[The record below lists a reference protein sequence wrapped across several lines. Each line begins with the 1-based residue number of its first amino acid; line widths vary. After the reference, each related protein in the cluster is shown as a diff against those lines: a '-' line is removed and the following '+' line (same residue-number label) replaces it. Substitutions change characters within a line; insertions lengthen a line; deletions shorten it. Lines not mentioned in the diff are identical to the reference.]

1 MALRGTLRDFSLGE
15 ILQLISFQRKTGVL
29 TVEGEEDTVSVS
41 FLDGKVVAADSL
53 KRRFE
58 NRLGNLLVRAGKLTP
73 EVLSGVLEEQKRL
86 EQRIGFVLIN
96 RGIVTPQD
104 LQAALRTQI
113 LNLIYRLFRWRDGRY
128 YFSQEKSVEYEV
140 DHFTP
145 VATENI
151 LMEAARMS
159 DEWPLIQSRIPSL
172 DLVFRRA
179 PGTEKLEVVS
189 EDDEKMPGTLAV
201 SPEEAIVWKL
211 IDGKRSV
218 TEITESTF
226 LSDFDVVKALDQML
240 GRHLVVESDEAPPAK
255 PLSPAPPPAAE
266 PAREVIPAHTPAAL
280 VVWASLGALL
290 LVAIVFLPRNS
301 LNAVL
306 EGARGSYLSPVEN
319 SIAVA
324 WLQRLDRGL
333 EVFYL
338 NEGFYPANLSQL
350 ESAAVLEGAAPIESG
365 TGNYRYILREN
376 DNKYDLY
383 GKTMDGK
390 LNPSLSLSR
399 MLDPVARAA
408 TLGEQQRKK
417 TQSKKKPVK
426 IDVVN

>member
-29 TVEGEEDTVSVS
+29 SVEGDEDTVSVS

-73 EVLSGVLEEQKRL
+73 PVLAQVLDEQKRL
-86 EQRIGFVLIN
+86 GQRVGFVLVN
-96 RGIVTPQD
+96 RGLVSPAD

-113 LNLIYRLFRWRDGRY
+113 LNLIYRLFRWNDGRY

-172 DLVFRRA
+172 DVVFRRA
-179 PGTEKLEVVS
+179 PGTEKLVIVS
-189 EDDEKMPGTLAV
+189 EEDGEKSPGTLAV
-201 SPEEAIVWKL
+201 TGEEAIVWKL
-211 IDGKRSV
+211 IDGARSV

-240 GRHLVVESDEAPPAK
+240 GRQLIVESALGPSAAHPVPSPRPPE
-255 PLSPAPPPAAE
+255 PP
-266 PAREVIPAHTPAAL
+266 REVIPANTPAAL
-280 VVWASLGALL
+280 ALWGALAAL
-290 LVAIVFLPRNS
+290 LIAAIVFLPRNS
-301 LNAVL
+301 FNAIL
-306 EGARGSYLSPVEN
+306 SGAPGSYLVPVEN

-324 WLQRLDRGL
+324 WLQRVDRGI
-333 EVFYL
+333 EIFYL
-338 NEGFYPANLSQL
+338 NEGFYPSTLAQLS
-350 ESAAVLEGAAPIESG
+350 SSAVLEGAAPVDGG
-365 TGNYRYILREN
+365 TAGYRYILRSA

-383 GKTMDGK
+383 GKTPTGRLD
-390 LNPSLSLSR
+390 PSLSLSR
-399 MLDPVARAA
+399 TLDPIAMKVAAFQKHKR
-408 TLGEQQRKK
+408 GEV
-417 TQSKKKPVK
+417 KKKAVK

>member
-73 EVLSGVLEEQKRL
+73 AVLAEVLEEQKRL
-86 EQRIGFVLIN
+86 EQRVGFVLIN
-96 RGIVTPQD
+96 RGLVTPAD

-113 LNLIYRLFRWRDGRY
+113 LNLIYRLFRWSDGRY

-172 DLVFRRA
+172 DLVFRPA
-179 PGTEKLEVVS
+179 PGTEKLTVIS
-189 EDDEKMPGTLAV
+189 DEESAVPGTLAV
-201 SPEEAIVWKL
+201 TPEEAIVWKL

-240 GRHLVVESDEAPPAK
+240 GRRLIVEAERVRPV
-255 PLSPAPPPAAE
+255 PPPETA
-266 PAREVIPAHTPAAL
+266 PATPPPREVIPANTLAAL
-280 VVWASLGALL
+280 LVWACLVALL
-290 LVAIVFLPRNS
+290 LVSIVFLPRNS
-301 LNAVL
+301 LNRVL
-306 EGARGSYLSPVEN
+306 SGARGSYLAPVEN
-319 SIAVA
+319 SISVA
-324 WLQRLDRGL
+324 WLQRLDRGV

-338 NEGFYPANLSQL
+338 NDGFYPANLSEL

-365 TGNYRYILREN
+365 TGNYRYILRVT

-383 GKTMDGK
+383 GKTLDGK

-399 MLDPVARAA
+399 TLDPVARQ
-408 TLGEQQRKK
+408 TMLTERRKK
-417 TQSKKKPVK
+417 SETKKKAIK
-426 IDVVN
+426 IDIVN

>member
-1 MALRGTLRDFSLGE
+1 VALRGTLRDFSLGE

-29 TVEGEEDTVSVS
+29 SVEGEEDTVSVS

-73 EVLSGVLEEQKRL
+73 PVLAEVLDEQKRL
-86 EQRIGFVLIN
+86 GQRIGFVLVS
-96 RGIVTPQD
+96 RGLVTPAD

-113 LNLIYRLFRWRDGRY
+113 LNLIYRLFRWHDGRY
-128 YFSQEKSVEYEV
+128 HFSQEKSVEYEV

-179 PGTEKLEVVS
+179 PGTETLRIVS
-189 EDDEKMPGTLAV
+189 EESERTPGALAV
-201 SPEEAIVWKL
+201 SPEEEIVWGL
-211 IDGKRSV
+211 INGERSV
-218 TEITESTF
+218 TEITEATF

-240 GRHLVVESDEAPPAK
+240 GRRLVVDGGPVRAIAPAVPEA
-255 PLSPAPPPAAE
+255 APPPR
-266 PAREVIPAHTPAAL
+266 PREVIPANTPAAL
-280 VVWASLGALL
+280 ALWGALAAL
-290 LVAIVFLPRNS
+290 LIVAVVFLPKNS

-306 EGARGSYLSPVEN
+306 SGARGGYLSPVEN

-333 EVFYL
+333 EIFYL
-338 NEGFYPANLSQL
+338 NEGFYPSSLSQL
-350 ESAAVLEGAAPIESG
+350 ASAAVLEGAAPADGGTSG
-365 TGNYRYILREN
+365 YRYILRTS

-383 GKTMDGK
+383 GKTSAGRLD
-390 LNPSLSLSR
+390 PSLSLSR
-399 MLDPVARAA
+399 SLDPTAVKVSS
-408 TLGEQQRKK
+408 LQRHKK
-417 TQSKKKPVK
+417 VERKPKPVK

>member
-73 EVLSGVLEEQKRL
+73 AVLAEVLEEQNRL

-96 RGIVTPQD
+96 RGLVTPGD

-113 LNLIYRLFRWRDGRY
+113 LNLIYRLFRWSDGRY

-172 DLVFRRA
+172 DIVFRRA
-179 PGTEKLEVVS
+179 PGTEKLAVVS
-189 EDDEKMPGTLAV
+189 DEEGEAPGTLAV
-201 SPEEAIVWKL
+201 TPEEAIVWKL

-218 TEITESTF
+218 TEVTEATF

-240 GRHLVVESDEAPPAK
+240 GRRLIVEAERPSAAAVPAAAPP
-255 PLSPAPPPAAE
+255 LPPP
-266 PAREVIPAHTPAAL
+266 REVIPANTPAAL
-280 VVWASLGALL
+280 VLWACLAALL

-301 LNAVL
+301 LNRVL
-306 EGARGSYLSPVEN
+306 SGARGSYLAPVEN
-319 SIAVA
+319 SISVA

-338 NEGFYPANLSQL
+338 NEGFYPANLSEL
-350 ESAAVLEGAAPIESG
+350 ESAAVLEGAAPIEAG
-365 TGNYRYILREN
+365 TGSYRYILRTG

-383 GKTMDGK
+383 GKTLDGK

-399 MLDPVARAA
+399 TLDPVARE
-408 TLGEQQRKK
+408 TMLTERRKK
-417 TQSKKKPVK
+417 AETRKKPVR

>member
-29 TVEGEEDTVSVS
+29 SVEGEEDTVSVS
-41 FLDGKVVAADSL
+41 FLDGKVVAADSM

-73 EVLSGVLEEQKRL
+73 EVLAQVLDEQKRL
-86 EQRIGFVLIN
+86 GQRIGFVLVN
-96 RGIVTPQD
+96 RGLVSPAD
-104 LQAALRTQI
+104 LQSALRTQI
-113 LNLIYRLFRWRDGRY
+113 LNLIYRLFRWKDGRY

-179 PGTEKLEVVS
+179 PGTEKLTLVS
-189 EDDEKMPGTLAV
+189 DEDERTPGTLAV
-201 SPEEAIVWKL
+201 TPEEEIVWRL
-211 IDGKRSV
+211 IDGARTV
-218 TEITESTF
+218 TEITEATF
-226 LSDFDVVKALDQML
+226 ISDFDVVKALDQML
-240 GRHLVVESDEAPPAK
+240 GRHLLVEGRPRAAEPVAE
-255 PLSPAPPPAAE
+255 PPPAE
-266 PAREVIPAHTPAAL
+266 PAREVIPANTPAAL
-280 VVWASLGALL
+280 ALWAALAALL
-290 LVAIVFLPRNS
+290 IVSVVFLPRNS

-306 EGARGSYLSPVEN
+306 SAGRGGYLAPIEN

-333 EVFYL
+333 EIFYL
-338 NEGFYPANLSQL
+338 NEGFYPSSLAQLS
-350 ESAAVLEGAAPIESG
+350 SAAVLEGAAPVDGGTSG
-365 TGNYRYILREN
+365 YRYILRTS

-383 GKTMDGK
+383 GKTAAGRLD
-390 LNPSLSLSR
+390 PSLSVTRS
-399 MLDPVARAA
+399 LDPTAMKVVASQKRGKAP
-408 TLGEQQRKK
+408 G
-417 TQSKKKPVK
+417 KPKAVR
-426 IDVVN
+426 IDVIN

>member
-73 EVLSGVLEEQKRL
+73 AVLTEVLEEQKRL
-86 EQRIGFVLIN
+86 EQRVGFVLIN
-96 RGIVTPQD
+96 RGLVTPAD

-113 LNLIYRLFRWRDGRY
+113 LNLIYRLFRWSDGRY

-179 PGTEKLEVVS
+179 PGTEKLAVIS
-189 EDDEKMPGTLAV
+189 DEEQAAPGALAV
-201 SPEEAIVWKL
+201 TPEEAIVWKL

-218 TEITESTF
+218 TVITETTF

-240 GRHLVVESDEAPPAK
+240 GRRLIVEAERERAVAA
-255 PLSPAPPPAAE
+255 PAPAVPLPE
-266 PAREVIPAHTPAAL
+266 PREVIPANTPAAFVL
-280 VVWASLGALL
+280 WACVAALL
-290 LVAIVFLPRNS
+290 LVSIVFLPRNS
-301 LNAVL
+301 LNRVL
-306 EGARGSYLSPVEN
+306 SGARGSYLAPVEN
-319 SIAVA
+319 SISVA
-324 WLQRLDRGL
+324 WLQRLDRGV

-338 NEGFYPANLSQL
+338 NEGFYPANLSEL

-365 TGNYRYILREN
+365 TGSYRYILRVK

-383 GKTMDGK
+383 GKTLDGK

-399 MLDPVARAA
+399 TLDPVARQ
-408 TLGEQQRKK
+408 TMLKERRKK
-417 TQSKKKPVK
+417 TETRKKPVK
-426 IDVVN
+426 IDIVN

>member
-1 MALRGTLRDFSLGE
+1 VALRGTLRDFSLGE

-73 EVLSGVLEEQKRL
+73 AVLTEVLEEQKRL
-86 EQRIGFVLIN
+86 EQRLGFVLIN
-96 RGIVTPQD
+96 RGLVTPAD

-113 LNLIYRLFRWRDGRY
+113 LNLIYRLFRWSDGRY

-179 PGTEKLEVVS
+179 PGTEKLAVIS
-189 EDDEKMPGTLAV
+189 DEEAAAPGALAV
-201 SPEEAIVWKL
+201 TPEEAIVWKL

-240 GRHLVVESDEAPPAK
+240 GRRLIVEAERERAAPVPAA
-255 PLSPAPPPAAE
+255 PLPAP
-266 PAREVIPAHTPAAL
+266 REVIPANTPAAL
-280 VVWASLGALL
+280 VLWAALAALL
-290 LVAIVFLPRNS
+290 LVSIVFLPRNS
-301 LNAVL
+301 LNRVL
-306 EGARGSYLSPVEN
+306 SGARGSYLAPVES
-319 SIAVA
+319 SISVA
-324 WLQRLDRGL
+324 WLQRLDRGV

-338 NEGFYPANLSQL
+338 NEGTYPANLSEL

-365 TGNYRYILREN
+365 TGNYRYILRVN

-383 GKTMDGK
+383 GKTLDGK

-399 MLDPVARAA
+399 TLDPVARQ
-408 TLGEQQRKK
+408 TMLTERRKK
-417 TQSKKKPVK
+417 SEIRKKAIK

>member
-1 MALRGTLRDFSLGE
+1 VALRGTLRDFSLGE

-29 TVEGEEDTVSVS
+29 SVEGEEDTVSVS

-73 EVLSGVLEEQKRL
+73 PVLAEVLDEQKRL
-86 EQRIGFVLIN
+86 GQRIGFVLVN
-96 RGIVTPQD
+96 RGLVTPAD

-113 LNLIYRLFRWRDGRY
+113 LNLIYRLFRWHDGRY
-128 YFSQEKSVEYEV
+128 HFSQEKSVEYEV

-179 PGTEKLEVVS
+179 PGTESLRIVS
-189 EDDEKMPGTLAV
+189 EDGERAPGALAV
-201 SPEEAIVWKL
+201 TPEEEIVWGL
-211 IDGKRSV
+211 INGARSV
-218 TEITESTF
+218 TEITEATF

-240 GRHLVVESDEAPPAK
+240 GRRLIVDGGSVRPVAPAPEAPAPA
-255 PLSPAPPPAAE
+255 
-266 PAREVIPAHTPAAL
+266 PAREVIPANTPAAL
-280 VVWASLGALL
+280 ALWGALAAL
-290 LVAIVFLPRNS
+290 LIVAVVFLPRNS
-301 LNAVL
+301 MNAVL
-306 EGARGSYLSPVEN
+306 NGARGGYLSPVEN

-333 EVFYL
+333 EIFYL
-338 NEGFYPANLSQL
+338 NEGFYPSSLSQL
-350 ESAAVLEGAAPIESG
+350 ASAAVLEGAAPADGGTSG
-365 TGNYRYILREN
+365 YRYILRTA

-383 GKTMDGK
+383 GKTSAGRLD
-390 LNPSLSLSR
+390 PSLSLSR
-399 MLDPVARAA
+399 SLDPIAVKV
-408 TLGEQQRKK
+408 TSLQRHKK
-417 TQSKKKPVK
+417 IERKPKPVK

>member
-1 MALRGTLRDFSLGE
+1 VALRGTLRDFSLGE

-29 TVEGEEDTVSVS
+29 SVEGEEDTVSVS

-73 EVLSGVLEEQKRL
+73 PNLAQVLDEQKRL
-86 EQRIGFVLIN
+86 GQRIGFVLVN
-96 RGIVTPQD
+96 RGLVTPAD
-104 LQAALRTQI
+104 LQSALRTQI
-113 LNLIYRLFRWRDGRY
+113 LNLIYRLFRWNDGRY

-172 DLVFRRA
+172 DVVFRRA
-179 PGTEKLEVVS
+179 PGTEKLVIAS
-189 EDDEKMPGTLAV
+189 EDDPRTPGTLAV
-201 SPEEAIVWKL
+201 TGEEAIVWKL
-211 IDGKRSV
+211 IDGVRSV

-240 GRHLVVESDEAPPAK
+240 GRQLIVESAAAPATAPST
-255 PLSPAPPPAAE
+255 PQPRSPEPP
-266 PAREVIPAHTPAAL
+266 REVIPANTPAAFVL
-280 VVWASLGALL
+280 WGVLAALL
-290 LVAIVFLPRNS
+290 IASVVLLPKNSFNAILR
-301 LNAVL
+301 
-306 EGARGSYLSPVEN
+306 GAPGGYLFPIEN

-324 WLQRLDRGL
+324 WLQRVDRGI
-333 EVFYL
+333 EIFYL
-338 NEGFYPANLSQL
+338 NEGFYPPTLAQLS
-350 ESAAVLEGAAPIESG
+350 SAAVLEGAAPVDGE
-365 TGNYRYILREN
+365 TGGYRYILRSA

-383 GKTMDGK
+383 GKSPTGRLD
-390 LNPSLSLSR
+390 PSLSLSR
-399 MLDPVARAA
+399 TLDPIAMKVAAFQKHKRGD
-408 TLGEQQRKK
+408 L
-417 TQSKKKPVK
+417 KKKAVK

>member
-1 MALRGTLRDFSLGE
+1 VALRGTLRDFSLGE

-29 TVEGEEDTVSVS
+29 SVEGEEDTVSVS

-73 EVLSGVLEEQKRL
+73 PVLAEVLDEQKRL
-86 EQRIGFVLIN
+86 GQRIGFVLVN
-96 RGIVTPQD
+96 RGLVSPAD

-179 PGTEKLEVVS
+179 PGTETLRIVS
-189 EDDEKMPGTLAV
+189 DEDERMPGTLAV
-201 SPEEAIVWKL
+201 TPEEEIVWRL
-211 IDGKRSV
+211 IDGARSV
-218 TEITESTF
+218 TEITEATF
-226 LSDFDVVKALDQML
+226 LSDFEVVKALDQML
-240 GRHLVVESDEAPPAK
+240 GRRLIVETGPVRPVEPARET
-255 PLSPAPPPAAE
+255 PPPE
-266 PAREVIPAHTPAAL
+266 PPREVIPANTPAAL
-280 VVWASLGALL
+280 ALWGALAAL
-290 LVAIVFLPRNS
+290 LIVAVVFLPKNS

-306 EGARGSYLSPVEN
+306 KGARGGYLSPVEN

-333 EVFYL
+333 EIFYL
-338 NEGFYPANLSQL
+338 NEGFYPSSLSQL
-350 ESAAVLEGAAPIESG
+350 ASAAVLEGAAPADGGTSG
-365 TGNYRYILREN
+365 YRYILRTA

-383 GKTMDGK
+383 GKTSAGRLD
-390 LNPSLSLSR
+390 PSLSLSR
-399 MLDPVARAA
+399 SLDPTAVKV
-408 TLGEQQRKK
+408 TSFQKHKKLDRKP
-417 TQSKKKPVK
+417 KPVK

>member
-29 TVEGEEDTVSVS
+29 TVEGDEDTVSVS

-73 EVLSGVLEEQKRL
+73 DVLNQVLEEQKRL
-86 EQRIGFVLIN
+86 EQRVGFVLIN
-96 RGIVTPQD
+96 RGLVTPSD

-113 LNLIYRLFRWRDGRY
+113 LNLIYRLFRWSDGRY

-172 DLVFRRA
+172 DIVFRRA
-179 PGTEKLEVVS
+179 PGAEKLAVVS
-189 EDDEKMPGTLAV
+189 DEEESAPGRLAV

-240 GRHLVVESDEAPPAK
+240 GRHLIVEVERERAPAPA
-255 PLSPAPPPAAE
+255 APPPAPE
-266 PAREVIPAHTPAAL
+266 PREVIPANTPAAL
-280 VVWASLGALL
+280 VLWACLAALL

-301 LNAVL
+301 LNYVL
-306 EGARGSYLSPVEN
+306 SGARGSYLAPVEN
-319 SIAVA
+319 SISVA

-338 NEGFYPANLSQL
+338 NEGFYPATLSEL
-350 ESAAVLEGAAPIESG
+350 ESAAVVEGAVPVEGGAGS
-365 TGNYRYILREN
+365 YRYILRVN

-383 GKTMDGK
+383 GKTLDGK

-399 MLDPVARAA
+399 TLDPIARQDMI
-408 TLGEQQRKK
+408 TERHKK
-417 TQSKKKPVK
+417 AEARKKPVK

>member
-73 EVLSGVLEEQKRL
+73 AVLTEVLEEQKRL
-86 EQRIGFVLIN
+86 EQRLGFVLIN
-96 RGIVTPQD
+96 RGLVTPAD

-113 LNLIYRLFRWRDGRY
+113 LNLIYRLFRWSDGRY

-172 DLVFRRA
+172 DLVFSRA
-179 PGTEKLEVVS
+179 PGAEKLAVIS
-189 EDDEKMPGTLAV
+189 EEEAAAPGALAV
-201 SPEEAIVWKL
+201 TPEEAIVWKL

-240 GRHLVVESDEAPPAK
+240 GRRLIVATERKRAVPVPEA
-255 PLSPAPPPAAE
+255 APPPA
-266 PAREVIPAHTPAAL
+266 PREVIPANTLAAL
-280 VVWASLGALL
+280 VLWACLAALL
-290 LVAIVFLPRNS
+290 LVSIVFLPRNS
-301 LNAVL
+301 LNRIL
-306 EGARGSYLSPVEN
+306 SGARGSYLAPVES
-319 SIAVA
+319 SISVA
-324 WLQRLDRGL
+324 WLQRLDRGV

-338 NEGFYPANLSQL
+338 NEGFYPANFSEL

-365 TGNYRYILREN
+365 TGSYRYILRVN

-383 GKTMDGK
+383 GKTLDGK

-399 MLDPVARAA
+399 TLDPVARQ
-408 TLGEQQRKK
+408 TMLTEHRKK
-417 TQSKKKPVK
+417 SEIRKKAVR
-426 IDVVN
+426 IDIVN

>member
-29 TVEGEEDTVSVS
+29 SVEGEEDTVSVS

-73 EVLSGVLEEQKRL
+73 PVLAEVLDEQKRL
-86 EQRIGFVLIN
+86 GQRIGFVLVN
-96 RGIVTPQD
+96 RGLVSPAD

-179 PGTEKLEVVS
+179 PGTESLRIVS
-189 EDDEKMPGTLAV
+189 EESERTPGALAV
-201 SPEEAIVWKL
+201 TPEEEIVWKL
-211 IDGKRSV
+211 IDGARSV
-218 TEITESTF
+218 TEITEATF

-240 GRHLVVESDEAPPAK
+240 GRRLIVERSPIRPVEPVPEAPLPE
-255 PLSPAPPPAAE
+255 SP
-266 PAREVIPAHTPAAL
+266 REVIPANTPAAFAL
-280 VVWASLGALL
+280 WGALAAL
-290 LVAIVFLPRNS
+290 LIVAVVFLPRNS

-306 EGARGSYLSPVEN
+306 SGARGGYLSPVEN

-333 EVFYL
+333 EIFYL
-338 NEGFYPANLSQL
+338 NEGFYPSSLSEL
-350 ESAAVLEGAAPIESG
+350 ASAAVVEGAAPADGGTSG
-365 TGNYRYILREN
+365 YRYILRTA

-383 GKTMDGK
+383 GKTSAGRLD
-390 LNPSLSLSR
+390 PSLSLSR
-399 MLDPVARAA
+399 SLDPIAVKA
-408 TLGEQQRKK
+408 TSFQKHKKQDRKP
-417 TQSKKKPVK
+417 KPVK

>member
-29 TVEGEEDTVSVS
+29 TVEGGEDTVSVS

-73 EVLSGVLEEQKRL
+73 EVLTGVLDEQKRL
-86 EQRIGFVLIN
+86 GQRIGFVLIN
-96 RGIVTPQD
+96 RGLVSPAD

-113 LNLIYRLFRWRDGRY
+113 LNLIYRLFRWNDGRY

-179 PGTEKLEVVS
+179 PGTERLMIVS
-189 EDDEKMPGTLAV
+189 EESEKIPGTLAV
-201 SPEEAIVWKL
+201 TPEEEIVWRL
-211 IDGKRSV
+211 IDGKRTV
-218 TEITESTF
+218 TEITEATF
-226 LSDFDVVKALDQML
+226 ISDFDVVKALDQML
-240 GRHLVVESDEAPPAK
+240 GRRLIVESRPAR
-255 PLSPAPPPAAE
+255 PAEGMPETPPPE

-280 VVWASLGALL
+280 ALWGALAALL
-290 LVAIVFLPRNS
+290 LAAVVFLPRNS
-301 LNAVL
+301 FNAVL
-306 EGARGSYLSPVEN
+306 SGARGGYLAPIEN

-333 EVFYL
+333 EIFYL
-338 NEGFYPANLSQL
+338 NEGFYPSTLSQL
-350 ESAAVLEGAAPIESG
+350 SSAAVLEGAAPVDGGTSG
-365 TGNYRYILREN
+365 YRYILRTA

-383 GKTMDGK
+383 GKTSAGRLD
-390 LNPSLSLSR
+390 PSLSVSR
-399 MLDPVARAA
+399 TLDPIAMKALA
-408 TLGEQQRKK
+408 SQKH
-417 TQSKKKPVK
+417 KKPAGKPKAVK

>member
-29 TVEGEEDTVSVS
+29 SVEGDEDSVSVS
-41 FLDGKVVAADSL
+41 FLDGKVVAADSR

-73 EVLSGVLEEQKRL
+73 AVLNEVLEEQRRL
-86 EQRIGFVLIN
+86 GQRLGFVLVN
-96 RGIVTPQD
+96 RGLVTPGD

-113 LNLIYRLFRWRDGRY
+113 LNLIYRLFRWSDGRY
-128 YFSQEKSVEYEV
+128 YFSQEKTVDYEV

-179 PGTEKLEVVS
+179 PGTENLPVVS
-189 EDDEKMPGTLAV
+189 EEDARTPGSLAV

-240 GRHLVVESDEAPPAK
+240 GRQIVVEAALHAAPE
-255 PLSPAPPPAAE
+255 PPPAPAE
-266 PAREVIPAHTPAAL
+266 PVEARDVIPANTPAAL
-280 VVWASLGALL
+280 AVWAALAALL
-290 LVAIVFLPRNS
+290 LVAIVFTPRNS
-301 LNAVL
+301 YNAIL
-306 EGARGSYLSPVEN
+306 SDARAGYLAPVES
-319 SIAVA
+319 SISVA

-333 EVFYL
+333 EIFYL
-338 NEGFYPANLSQL
+338 NEGFYPESLSQL
-350 ESAAVLEGAAPIESG
+350 ASAAVLEGAAPVDG
-365 TGNYRYILREN
+365 ATGQYRYILRTA

-383 GKTMDGK
+383 GRTPGGK
-390 LNPSLSLSR
+390 LDPNLSLSR
-399 MLDPVARAA
+399 TLDPIGTKVVA
-408 TLGEQQRKK
+408 LQKHKK
-417 TQSKKKPVK
+417 NEPKAKAVK

>member
-29 TVEGEEDTVSVS
+29 SVEGEEDTVSVS

-73 EVLSGVLEEQKRL
+73 AVLNEVLEEQKRL

-96 RGIVTPQD
+96 RGLVSPGD

-113 LNLIYRLFRWRDGRY
+113 LNLIYRLFRWKDGRY

-172 DLVFRRA
+172 DIVFRRA
-179 PGTEKLEVVS
+179 PGTEKLEIVS
-189 EDDEKMPGTLAV
+189 EEDEKPPGTLAV
-201 SPEEAIVWKL
+201 PPEEAIVWKL
-211 IDGKRSV
+211 IDGKRTV
-218 TEITESTF
+218 TEITEATF
-226 LSDFDVVKALDQML
+226 LSDFDVVKALDRML
-240 GRHLVVESDEAPPAK
+240 ARHLIVEAEPEKAV
-255 PLSPAPPPAAE
+255 PPPASSPPPE
-266 PAREVIPAHTPAAL
+266 PAKEVIPPNTPAAL
-280 VVWASLGALL
+280 VLWGVLAALL
-290 LVAIVFLPRNS
+290 LLSVVFLPRNS
-301 LNAVL
+301 LNFVL
-306 EGARGSYLSPVEN
+306 SGARGSYLAPVEN
-319 SIAVA
+319 SISVA

-338 NEGFYPANLSQL
+338 NEGFYPATLAEL
-350 ESAAVLEGAAPIESG
+350 ASAAVVEGAVPIEAG
-365 TGNYRYILREN
+365 TAGYRYILRVN

-383 GKTMDGK
+383 GKTLDGK
-390 LNPSLSLSR
+390 LDPSLSLSR
-399 MLDPVARAA
+399 TLDPVARQAMI
-408 TLGEQQRKK
+408 TERHRKAEARR
-417 TQSKKKPVK
+417 KPVK

>member
-1 MALRGTLRDFSLGE
+1 VALRGTLRDFSLGE

-29 TVEGEEDTVSVS
+29 SVEGEEDTVSVS

-73 EVLSGVLEEQKRL
+73 DVLTQVLEEQQRL
-86 EQRIGFVLIN
+86 GQRLGFVLVN
-96 RGIVTPQD
+96 RGLVSPAD

-113 LNLIYRLFRWRDGRY
+113 LNLIYRLFRWNDGRY

-179 PGTEKLEVVS
+179 PGTERLAIVS
-189 EDDEKMPGTLAV
+189 EEDERTPGTLAV
-201 SPEEAIVWKL
+201 TPEEEIVWRL
-211 IDGKRSV
+211 IDGTRTV
-218 TEITESTF
+218 TGITEATF

-240 GRHLVVESDEAPPAK
+240 GRRLIVEWRPARAAEGI
-255 PLSPAPPPAAE
+255 PEPPPPE
-266 PAREVIPAHTPAAL
+266 TPRDVIPANTPAAL
-280 VVWASLGALL
+280 ALWASLAALL
-290 LVAIVFLPRNS
+290 IVSVVFLPRNS

-306 EGARGSYLSPVEN
+306 SAARGGYLSPIEN

-333 EVFYL
+333 EIFYL
-338 NEGFYPANLSQL
+338 NEGFYPSTLSQL
-350 ESAAVLEGAAPIESG
+350 SSAAVLEGATPVDGGTSG
-365 TGNYRYILREN
+365 YRYILRTG

-383 GKTMDGK
+383 GKTAAGRLD
-390 LNPSLSLSR
+390 PSLMVTRS
-399 MLDPVARAA
+399 LDPMAMKVAV
-408 TLGEQQRKK
+408 LQKH
-417 TQSKKKPVK
+417 KKPDSKPKAVR

>member
-73 EVLSGVLEEQKRL
+73 AVLTEVLEEQKRL
-86 EQRIGFVLIN
+86 EQRVGFVLIN
-96 RGIVTPQD
+96 RGLVTPAD

-113 LNLIYRLFRWRDGRY
+113 LNLIYRLFRWSDGRY

-172 DLVFRRA
+172 DLVFRPA
-179 PGTEKLEVVS
+179 PGTEKLTVIS
-189 EDDEKMPGTLAV
+189 EEESAAPGALAV
-201 SPEEAIVWKL
+201 TPEEAIVWKL

-240 GRHLVVESDEAPPAK
+240 GRRLIVEAERVRAV
-255 PLSPAPPPAAE
+255 PAAE
-266 PAREVIPAHTPAAL
+266 TAPTTPAPREVIPANTLAAL
-280 VVWASLGALL
+280 LVWACLVALL
-290 LVAIVFLPRNS
+290 LVSIVFLPRNS
-301 LNAVL
+301 LNRVL
-306 EGARGSYLSPVEN
+306 SGARGSYLAPVEN
-319 SIAVA
+319 SISVA
-324 WLQRLDRGL
+324 WLQRLDRGV

-338 NEGFYPANLSQL
+338 NEGSYPANLSEL
-350 ESAAVLEGAAPIESG
+350 ESSAVLEGAAPIESG
-365 TGNYRYILREN
+365 TGSYRYILRVT

-383 GKTMDGK
+383 GKTLDGK

-399 MLDPVARAA
+399 TLDPVARQ
-408 TLGEQQRKK
+408 TMLTERRKK
-417 TQSKKKPVK
+417 SETKKKAVK
-426 IDVVN
+426 IDIVN

>member
-41 FLDGKVVAADSL
+41 FLDGKVVAADSV

-73 EVLSGVLEEQKRL
+73 ATLNQVLEEQKRL

-96 RGIVTPQD
+96 RGIVSPGD

-113 LNLIYRLFRWRDGRY
+113 LNLIYRLFRWKDGRY

-172 DLVFRRA
+172 DIVFRRA
-179 PGTEKLEVVS
+179 PGAEELGVVS
-189 EDDEKMPGTLAV
+189 EEEEKKPGTLGV
-201 SPEEAIVWKL
+201 PPEEAIVWKL

-226 LSDFDVVKALDQML
+226 LSDFDVVKALDRML
-240 GRHLVVESDEAPPAK
+240 ARHLIVEAEPEKIVPAPA
-255 PLSPAPPPAAE
+255 PAPPPE
-266 PAREVIPAHTPAAL
+266 PPREVIPANTPAAL
-280 VVWASLGALL
+280 VLWGALAAML
-290 LVAIVFLPRNS
+290 LVAVVFLPRNS
-301 LNAVL
+301 LNFVL
-306 EGARGSYLSPVEN
+306 SGARGYLSPVEN
-319 SIAVA
+319 SISVA

-338 NEGFYPANLSQL
+338 NEGFYPATLSEL
-350 ESAAVLEGAAPIESG
+350 ESAAVVEGAVPIEAG
-365 TGNYRYILREN
+365 TGGYRYILRVN

-383 GKTMDGK
+383 GKTLDGK

-399 MLDPVARAA
+399 SLDPVAREAMIS
-408 TLGEQQRKK
+408 ERHKK
-417 TQSKKKPVK
+417 AEAKKKPIR

>member
-15 ILQLISFQRKTGVL
+15 ILQLISFQQKTGVL
-29 TVEGEEDTVSVS
+29 SVEGEEDTVSVS

-58 NRLGNLLVRAGKLTP
+58 NRLGNLLVRAGKLTAP
-73 EVLSGVLEEQKRL
+73 VLAEVLDEQKRL
-86 EQRIGFVLIN
+86 GQRVGSVLIN
-96 RGIVTPQD
+96 RGLVTPVD

-113 LNLIYRLFRWRDGRY
+113 LNLIYRLFRWSDGRY
-128 YFSQEKSVEYEV
+128 YFSQEKTVEYEV

-179 PGTEKLEVVS
+179 PGTEKLAVVS
-189 EDDEKMPGTLAV
+189 EEDVRQPGTLAV
-201 SPEEAIVWKL
+201 TSEEAIIWKL
-211 IDGKRSV
+211 IDGQRSV

-226 LSDFDVVKALDQML
+226 LSDFDVVKALDQMM
-240 GRHLVVESDEAPPAK
+240 GRHLVVEAERPGPVEAPA
-255 PLSPAPPPAAE
+255 PAPPSE
-266 PAREVIPAHTPAAL
+266 LSREVLPANTPAAL
-280 VVWASLGALL
+280 VLWACLAALL
-290 LVAIVFLPRNS
+290 IVAVVFLPKNS
-301 LNAVL
+301 LNFVL
-306 EGARGSYLSPVEN
+306 SGARGSYFAPIDH
-319 SIAVA
+319 SIAVS

-338 NEGFYPANLSQL
+338 NEGFYPATLSEL
-350 ESAAVLEGAAPIESG
+350 SSAAVLEGATPVDGETSG
-365 TGNYRYILREN
+365 YRYILRPA

-383 GKTMDGK
+383 GKTVAGK
-390 LNPSLSLSR
+390 LDPSLTLSR
-399 MLDPVARAA
+399 TLDPISKEAVIGQKHRK
-408 TLGEQQRKK
+408 GEG
-417 TQSKKKPVK
+417 KKKPVR
-426 IDVVN
+426 IDIVN